1 MAVQLNL
8 KISDGGI
15 RRVGGGSASRGSA
28 RGAYSAAELQQKIK
42 DNPGFKL
49 KGDTLVTG
57 SDDAAIDA
65 ALASLRCGSDS
76 VAIVFPQRRE
86 EVYTTLEKATEAEAA
101 GIKIA
106 CGWGQPTVDV
116 HRDGRVSGA
125 TFCRCKRAFDA
136 EGEFNPTYDDAD
148 TMARYCDNLVFA

>member
-28 RGAYSAAELQQKIK
+28 RGVYSAAELQQKIK

-65 ALASLRCGSDS
+65 ALAALRCGSES
-76 VAIVFPQRRE
+76 VTIVFPQRRDE
-86 EVYTTLEKATEAEAA
+86 AYATLEKVAEVETA

-106 CGWGQPTVDV
+106 CGWGQPSIDV
-116 HRDGRVSGA
+116 HSDSRVKGA
-125 TFCRCKRAFDA
+125 TFCRCERAFDD
-136 EGEFNPTYDDAD
+136 EGIFNPTYNSSD